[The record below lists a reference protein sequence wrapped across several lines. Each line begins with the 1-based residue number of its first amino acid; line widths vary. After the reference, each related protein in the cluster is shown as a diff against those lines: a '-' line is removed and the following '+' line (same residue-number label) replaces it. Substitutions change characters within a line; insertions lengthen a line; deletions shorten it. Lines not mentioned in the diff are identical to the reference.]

1 MRRGPSWAAV
11 TRGLL
16 HGGLSFPWMADHS
29 IGRDRHFNFQERTGL
44 RQPIVACSE
53 GFPRHPEGT
62 MKKTSM
68 RILVGMSLL
77 MASSVVS
84 AQTTAS
90 PAQPVTV
97 DNYNR
102 AQTDV
107 YFAGVV
113 KNGGF
118 GKFRHGRELAPPVQ
132 QGIVRPNRDT
142 LYSFVIVDLDA
153 GPVTITLPD
162 AGKRFMGM
170 QVANEDQYTRATYYG
185 AGSHTLTREMIGT
198 RYAIAVVRF
207 LVNYSNK
214 EDVEQVH
221 ALQDAVKF
229 SQERPGTFEIPNW
242 DEVSLKKV
250 RAALLQLGTT
260 VSDTRRMFGASE
272 DQIDPIKHLIGSAML
287 WGGSP
292 EKDALYLPTTPARN
306 DGSTIHKLRVGDVPV
321 DGFWSLTVYNR
332 EGYLQPNQYNAY
344 SVNSL
349 TAKKGAD
356 GAVTIQFGGCDGKIR
371 NCLPITQGW
380 NYTVRLFRPRAE
392 IIDGTWL
399 FPLAQPES

>member
-1 MRRGPSWAAV
+1 MKMTHTSILAA
-11 TRGLL
+11 
-16 HGGLSFPWMADHS
+16 
-29 IGRDRHFNFQERTGL
+29 
-44 RQPIVACSE
+44 
-53 GFPRHPEGT
+53 
-62 MKKTSM
+62 
-68 RILVGMSLL
+68 MSVV
-77 MASSVVS
+77 MASSVAS
-84 AQTTAS
+84 AQTPTSEAEL
-90 PAQPVTV
+90 VTV
-97 DNYNR
+97 ENYNR

-107 YFAGVV
+107 NFAGVV

-118 GKFRHGRELAPPVQ
+118 GKFRHGRELAAPAQ

-142 LYSFVIVDLDA
+142 LYSFAIADLDA

-170 QVANEDQYTRATYYG
+170 QVVNQDQYTPVTYYG
-185 AGSHTLTREMIGT
+185 AGIYTLTREMIGT

-207 LVNYSNK
+207 LVDFSNK
-214 EDVEQVH
+214 EDVQQVH
-221 ALQDAVKF
+221 ALQDAIKF
-229 SQERPGTFEIPNW
+229 SQVRPGAFEVPHW
-242 DEVSLKKV
+242 DGASLKKV
-250 RAALLQLGTT
+250 QAALLQLGTT
-260 VSDTRRMFGASE
+260 VIDTRRMFGASE
-272 DQIDPIKHLIGSAML
+272 DQVDPVKHLIGSAML
-287 WGGSP
+287 WGGYP
-292 EKDALYLPTTPARN
+292 ERDALYLPITPALN